1 MNVRQNAQV
10 IVNAERYY
18 RAMITAGPTSWN
30 IRDRHMVHTLEN
42 LMEFH
47 GADAKGIIWEHNTHI
62 GDARATDMCDDG
74 TVNVGK
80 SLTKSTNRRRCFLAL
95 VPTGTV
101 IAGRSGGMLCRL

>member
-1 MNVRQNAQV
+1 MQV

-47 GADAKGIIWEHNTHI
+47 GAVLKQLSGNTI
-62 GDARATDMCDDG
+62 YW
-74 TVNVGK
+74 
-80 SLTKSTNRRRCFLAL
+80 RCELRIC
-95 VPTGTV
+95 V
-101 IAGRSGGMLCRL
+101 MMEQ

>member
-10 IVNAERYY
+10 IVTAERYY

-47 GADAKGIIWEHNTHI
+47 GADAKELSGNTI
-62 GDARATDMCDDG
+62 LILEMLELRICDDG
-74 TVNVGK
+74 TVNVGQII
-80 SLTKSTNRRRCFLAL
+80 NEEQERRCFL
-95 VPTGTV
+95 
-101 IAGRSGGMLCRL
+101 

>member
-30 IRDRHMVHTLEN
+30 IRDRHMVHTLD

-47 GADAKGIIWEHNTHI
+47 GLHAKELSGNTI
-62 GDARATDMCDDG
+62 
-74 TVNVGK
+74 
-80 SLTKSTNRRRCFLAL
+80 L
-95 VPTGTV
+95 
-101 IAGRSGGMLCRL
+101 IEMLRELRICVMMEQ

>member
-1 MNVRQNAQV
+1 MNVRQMQV

-47 GADAKGIIWEHNTHI
+47 GAGAKAIIWEHNTHI

-74 TVNVGK
+74 TVNVGQII
-80 SLTKSTNRRRCFLAL
+80 NEEHRRRCFL
-95 VPTGTV
+95 
-101 IAGRSGGMLCRL
+101 

>member
-10 IVNAERYY
+10 IVTAERYY
-18 RAMITAGPTSWN
+18 RAMITTGPTSWN

-47 GADAKGIIWEHNTHI
+47 GAVLKQLSGNNTHI

-74 TVNVGK
+74 TVNVGQIINEEHK
-80 SLTKSTNRRRCFLAL
+80 PEEFF
-95 VPTGTV
+95 
-101 IAGRSGGMLCRL
+101 CRLWFLQGDGYCWT

>member
-1 MNVRQNAQV
+1 
-10 IVNAERYY
+10 
-18 RAMITAGPTSWN
+18 MITAGSTSWN

-74 TVNVGK
+74 TVNVGQII
-80 SLTKSTNRRRCFLAL
+80 NEAQ
-95 VPTGTV
+95 TG
-101 IAGRSGGMLCRL
+101 GGVFCRLWFLQGDGYCWT

>member
-1 MNVRQNAQV
+1 MRNSDPEESMNVRQNAQV

-47 GADAKGIIWEHNTHI
+47 GAVLKELSGNTI
-62 GDARATDMCDDG
+62 
-74 TVNVGK
+74 
-80 SLTKSTNRRRCFLAL
+80 LILRC
-95 VPTGTV
+95 
-101 IAGRSGGMLCRL
+101 

>member
-18 RAMITAGPTSWN
+18 RAMTTGPTSWN
-30 IRDRHMVHTLEN
+30 IHRHMVHTLEN

-47 GADAKGIIWEHNTHI
+47 GAVLKELSGNTILI

-74 TVNVGK
+74 TVKCK
-80 SLTKSTNRRRCFLAL
+80 SLTKSTNRRRCFQAL
-95 VPTGTV
+95 VPTRGRLLLDEWGCY
-101 IAGRSGGMLCRL
+101 AGYAGS